1 MPEVDILCYIVLG
14 QPMSKINNQ
23 SQVSTLF
30 NAASFLFSAG
40 ESALLKNKLSRQTGL
55 DALDIRVKSTESQG
69 SAGSGDLSRSLVT
82 VGMYLDPRLYA
93 GIGGSLFSKS
103 YQVILRYSLTKHIEV
118 ETKAGTESGAN
129 IYYKVEFE

>member
-1 MPEVDILCYIVLG
+1 
-14 QPMSKINNQ
+14 
-23 SQVSTLF
+23 
-30 NAASFLFSAG
+30 
-40 ESALLKNKLSRQTGL
+40 
-55 DALDIRVKSTESQG
+55 
-69 SAGSGDLSRSLVT
+69 
-82 VGMYLDPRLYA
+82 MYLDPRLYA